1 MTAAKDKTVDPR
13 LLKGPEALFK
23 TSPKA
28 EAAGV
33 ELDYGD
39 FWIKITRAGATN
51 ARFKKLFEQRMKPHR
66 RAVANDTMNN
76 DVAERITREVWAES
90 IVMGWGSK
98 LGDGLM
104 PYQGAAFPF
113 NVPNCIQ
120 LFNDLPDLF
129 IDVREQSMKL
139 GLFQD
144 EEQDTD
150 TGN

>member
-1 MTAAKDKTVDPR
+1 MTAAKDKVDPR

-28 EAAGV
+28 EAEGV
-33 ELDYGD
+33 ALDYCD
-39 FWIKITRAGATN
+39 FWIKVTRAGATN
-51 ARFKKLFEQRMKPHR
+51 ARFKKLFDKAMKPHR

-76 DVAERITREVWAES
+76 EVAERITREVWAES
-90 IVMGWGSK
+90 IVLGWGSK

-104 PYQGAAFPF
+104 PYQGEALTF
-113 NVPNCIQ
+113 NVPNCIR
-120 LFNDLPDLF
+120 LFDELPDLF

-144 EEQDTD
+144 DEQETD

>member
-1 MTAAKDKTVDPR
+1 MTAAKDKIDLR
-13 LLKGPEALFK
+13 SLKGPEALFK
-23 TSPKA
+23 TSPAA

-39 FWIKITRAGATN
+39 FYIKITRAGATN
-51 ARFKKLFEQRMKPHR
+51 ARFKKLFEKSMKPHR

-98 LGDGLM
+98 LGEGLI
-104 PYQGAAFPF
+104 PYKGEALTF
-113 NVPNCIQ
+113 NTPNCVM

-139 GLFQD
+139 GLFQED
-144 EEQDTD
+144 EKDAD

>member
-1 MTAAKDKTVDPR
+1 MTAAKDKVDPR

-28 EAAGV
+28 EAEGV

-39 FWIKITRAGATN
+39 FWIKVTRAGATN
-51 ARFKKLFEQRMKPHR
+51 ARFKKLFDKAMKPHR

-76 DVAERITREVWAES
+76 EVAEHITREVWAES
-90 IVMGWGSK
+90 IVLGWGSK

-104 PYQGAAFPF
+104 PYQGEALTF
-113 NVPNCIQ
+113 NVPNCIR
-120 LFNDLPDLF
+120 LFDELPDLF

-144 EEQDTD
+144 DEQETD

>member
-1 MTAAKDKTVDPR
+1 MTAAKDKVDPR

-28 EAAGV
+28 EAEGV

-39 FWIKITRAGATN
+39 FWIKVTRAGATN
-51 ARFKKLFEQRMKPHR
+51 ARFKRLFDKAMKPHR

-90 IVMGWGSK
+90 IVLGWGSK

-104 PYQGAAFPF
+104 PYQGEALPF
-113 NVPNCIQ
+113 NVPNCIR
-120 LFNDLPDLF
+120 LFDELPDLF

-144 EEQDTD
+144 DEQETD

>member
-1 MTAAKDKTVDPR
+1 MTAAKDKVDPR

-28 EAAGV
+28 EAEGV

-39 FWIKITRAGATN
+39 FWIKVTRAGATN
-51 ARFKKLFEQRMKPHR
+51 SRFKKLFDKAMKPHR

-76 DVAERITREVWAES
+76 EVAERITREVWAES
-90 IVMGWGSK
+90 IVLGWGSK

-104 PYQGAAFPF
+104 PYQGEALTF
-113 NVPNCIQ
+113 NVPNCIR
-120 LFNDLPDLF
+120 LFDELPDLF
-129 IDVREQSMKL
+129 IDVREQSMKQ

-144 EEQDTD
+144 DAPETD

>member
-1 MTAAKDKTVDPR
+1 MTAAKDKVDPR

-39 FWIKITRAGATN
+39 FWIKVTRAGATN
-51 ARFKKLFEQRMKPHR
+51 ARFKKLFDKAMKPHR

-76 DVAERITREVWAES
+76 EVAERITREVWAES
-90 IVMGWGSK
+90 IVLGWGSK
-98 LGDGLM
+98 LGDGLI
-104 PYQGAAFPF
+104 PYQGEALTF
-113 NVPNCIQ
+113 NVPNCIR
-120 LFNDLPDLF
+120 LFEELPDLF

-144 EEQDTD
+144 DEQETD

>member
-1 MTAAKDKTVDPR
+1 MTAAKDKVDPR

-39 FWIKITRAGATN
+39 FWIKVTRAGATN
-51 ARFKKLFEQRMKPHR
+51 SRFKKLFDKAMKPHR

-76 DVAERITREVWAES
+76 EVAERITREVWAES
-90 IVMGWGSK
+90 IVLGWGSK

-104 PYQGAAFPF
+104 PYQGEALTF
-113 NVPNCIQ
+113 NVPNCIR
-120 LFNDLPDLF
+120 LFDELPDLF

-144 EEQDTD
+144 DEQETD